1 MLSVNRRAPPLPE
14 LSPTQREAD
23 EAELYAGLNRVAGVV
38 AGAQGV
44 IDLLRDVAQQVVVY
58 LNPDFHRAITR
69 YALER
74 SAFRAKVKTH
84 DLIVEALET
93 WAASHGI
100 NLPVRAKEPPQPKR
114 KVRSKT

>member
-1 MLSVNRRAPPLPE
+1 MAKTVSYDHLAIVPQKSTEPEPPAP
-14 LSPTQREAD
+14 D
-23 EAELYAGLNRVAGVV
+23 AE
-38 AGAQGV
+38 QPDS
-44 IDLLRDVAQQVVVY
+44 DLLRDVAQQVVVY

-93 WAASHGI
+93 WAAAHGI
-100 NLPVRAKEPPQPKR
+100 NLPVRAKEVPQPKR
-114 KVRSKT
+114 KGRHER

>member
-1 MLSVNRRAPPLPE
+1 MAQKPLSYDHLAIIPQKSTEPEPPA
-14 LSPTQREAD
+14 SA
-23 EAELYAGLNRVAGVV
+23 AE
-38 AGAQGV
+38 QPDS
-44 IDLLRDVAQQVVVY
+44 DLLRDVAQQVVVY

-93 WAASHGI
+93 WAAAHGI
-100 NLPVRAKEPPQPKR
+100 NVPVRAKEQL
-114 KVRSKT
+114 RSKRSLQNK

>member
-1 MLSVNRRAPPLPE
+1 LAQKPLSYDHLAIVSEKLTPAE
-14 LSPTQREAD
+14 QPTPATDQPD
-23 EAELYAGLNRVAGVV
+23 S
-38 AGAQGV
+38 
-44 IDLLRDVAQQVVVY
+44 DLLRDVAQQVVVY

-93 WAASHGI
+93 WAAAHGI
-100 NLPVRAKEPPQPKR
+100 NLPVRAKEVPQPKR
-114 KVRSKT
+114 KGRHER